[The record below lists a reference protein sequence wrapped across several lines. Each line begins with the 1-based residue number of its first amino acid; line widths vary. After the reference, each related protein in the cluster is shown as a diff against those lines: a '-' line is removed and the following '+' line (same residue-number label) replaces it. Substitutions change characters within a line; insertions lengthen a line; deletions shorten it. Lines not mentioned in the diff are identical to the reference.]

1 MSIINPNKV
10 PRLLVDDFITLA
22 KEHLLGVEG
31 MATCLTTYTTS
42 VGVPSIGFAKWKGY
56 QSVPEI
62 QIDTTEIPNL
72 PNNSTSFKPPEITS
86 NLVVV
91 PDDLEAELAILRG
104 GTNVKPT
111 EKTAD
116 GKDVTNYG
124 NTPSTNFVASNQDA
138 RKAAEAY
145 LGRNMTD
152 TEWNDLVSLTFAE
165 ATSNQTERAWVM
177 ATILNRTRIGYT
189 PLGVRNPKYRF
200 DTITDIINQ
209 PYQFQPV
216 TGTRFDPGPKDSY
229 LNGLTRNTNAAIS
242 IYGAAKNILKDV
254 PKGITLFTSNNPA
267 AYGAGTNI
275 NYLYNLRSKP
285 TSKIIGGTIFGF

>member
-22 KEHLLGVEG
+22 KEHLLSVEG

-56 QSVPEI
+56 QSVPEM

-177 ATILNRTRIGYT
+177 AVILNRTRIGFT

-216 TGTRFDPGPKDSY
+216 TGTRFDPGPKPSY
-229 LNGLTRNTNAAIS
+229 LNGPNASGATS

-254 PKGITLFTSNNPA
+254 PKGFTKFTSNNPA

>member
-1 MSIINPNKV
+1 MSAINPNKV
-10 PRLLVDDFITLA
+10 PRILVDDFIALA
-22 KEHLLGVEG
+22 KEHLLTVEG

-42 VGVPSIGFAKWKGY
+42 AGVPSIGFAKWKGY
-56 QSVPEI
+56 QSVPEVEM
-62 QIDTTEIPNL
+62 DTVDIPNL
-72 PNNSTSFKPPEITS
+72 PNKSTSFKPPEITS

-111 EKTAD
+111 EKSAD
-116 GKDVTNYG
+116 GKDVINYG
-124 NTPSTNFVASNQDA
+124 NTPSTNFVATNDDA
-138 RKAAEAY
+138 RKAAEIY
-145 LGRNMTD
+145 LGRNITD

-165 ATSNQTERAWVM
+165 STTNQTERAWIM
-177 ATILNRTRIGYT
+177 GTILNRTRIGYT
-189 PLGVRNPKYRF
+189 PGGIRNPKYRF
-200 DTITDIINQ
+200 ETITDIINQ

-216 TGTRFDPGPKDSY
+216 TGTRFNPGPKFSF
-229 LNGLTRNTNAAIS
+229 LNGPDAANATS

-254 PKGITLFTSNNPA
+254 PKAITLFTSNNPA

-275 NYLYNLRSKP
+275 NFLYNLRNRP